1 MITSGM
7 VVFYIANVLAY
18 ATSARLAPARRLLL
32 ALRDAGE
39 RAEARTTPPP
49 FLETKN
55 QLRPLPQMPCI
66 FSFVALKIGITAGL
80 GPEGT

>member
-49 FLETKN
+49 LFG
-55 QLRPLPQMPCI
+55 I
-66 FSFVALKIGITAGL
+66 FEIYEEVIKVIGAVEAQREAKRISG
-80 GPEGT
+80 GR

>member
-49 FLETKN
+49 LFGN
-55 QLRPLPQMPCI
+55 QKSIKAPPPNAVHFFIRGTQNRNYCGPRP
-66 FSFVALKIGITAGL
+66 
-80 GPEGT
+80 